1 MKDNILYLETRGGA
15 DDFGTDLNNYRYTTV
30 ENIDLIFS
38 GVHYNV
44 FFEFGHWTR
53 YHYRT
58 TNKRT
63 GAPLKKAVKELVNIN
78 GLNIDTEYEKEETNS
93 AGITF
98 KIGHRLSELEQVE
111 IYDKNRNYNRGEI
124 LDLINKYSVKHF
136 DKVVIIDEKAKEIIE
151 KKGGFR
157 EKDILSRDPY
167 FEPEMWTN
175 EHKIIEVRARQGE
188 KNGCY
193 IDLVTEKITG

>member
-1 MKDNILYLETRGGA
+1 MRDNILYLETRGGA
-15 DDFGTDLNNYRYTTV
+15 ADFGTDLNNHRYTTI
-30 ENIDLIFS
+30 ENIDLVF
-38 GVHYNV
+38 GGKAYNV
-44 FFEFGHWTR
+44 FFEFSHWTR
-53 YHYRT
+53 YFYRT

-63 GAPLKKAVKELVNIN
+63 GKPLKKAIKELVNN
-78 GLNIDTEYEKEETNS
+78 NALHIDTEYSIEKNS
-93 AGITF
+93 F
-98 KIGHRLSELEQVE
+98 RLAELEKAE

-124 LDLINKYSVKHF
+124 LDLINKYSVVKY
-136 DKVVIIDEKAKEIIE
+136 DKVVIIEEKAAEIAR

-167 FEPEMWTN
+167 FKPKMWTS
-175 EHKIIEVRARQGE
+175 EHKVVEIRARQGE